1 VKETTFNGPESLN
14 EFQRRGLSA
23 TFRTL
28 EEMLQEIE
36 TLINSDGYKGSLLEI
51 DNDSSPEAR
60 EKIAEKIQFIRE
72 KVSRLSKQFSL
83 EMKQTKSSSR
93 ILADLAYCWE
103 ILEGSKAKKLR
114 GYGEVAEGLEEVLD
128 PQIDTIIGIITE
140 MENLMKKGGE

>member
-1 VKETTFNGPESLN
+1 MEKTTFNSSESLN
-14 EFQRRGLSA
+14 GYQRRGLSA

-28 EEMLQEIE
+28 EEMMQEIE

-60 EKIAEKIQFIRE
+60 EKIAENIQLIRE

-140 MENLMKKGGE
+140 TENILRRP